1 MSQTSDKS
9 AAISSVSVFTS
20 FGPSSVGALYS
31 HFLSGESE
39 LGFGDAV
46 GVGVWENT
54 DARLESHSK
63 VETLAIA
70 ANFRFIGLVSDQ
82 RHVDLPGSRVLMQF
96 SIVGLTTTRSE
107 PS

>member
-9 AAISSVSVFTS
+9 AAISSVSAFTS
-20 FGPSSVGALYS
+20 FGPSSLGALYS
-31 HFLSGESE
+31 HFLSGESV
-39 LGFGDAV
+39 LDFGDAV

-70 ANFRFIGLVSDQ
+70 ANFGFIGLVGKDEKTQLIRHATVS
-82 RHVDLPGSRVLMQF
+82 RHVKEDV
-96 SIVGLTTTRSE
+96 IVWR
-107 PS
+107 